1 MTGTERSLARI
12 DKSDLLRLAALAA
25 EVEASQGLR
34 CLVVLRGPR
43 RPPFPYRW
51 RGTADFGPAKLGR
64 YPPDRVAAIGQ
75 LGVVSG
81 TALDAVLARRG
92 LQNPAIRRSLH
103 SHRSRS
109 LHSHRS

>member
-64 YPPDRVAAIGQ
+64 YPPDRVAAR
-75 LGVVSG
+75 
-81 TALDAVLARRG
+81 AVILISPVHAVGKCVLRPLPG
-92 LQNPAIRRSLH
+92 
-103 SHRSRS
+103 
-109 LHSHRS
+109 